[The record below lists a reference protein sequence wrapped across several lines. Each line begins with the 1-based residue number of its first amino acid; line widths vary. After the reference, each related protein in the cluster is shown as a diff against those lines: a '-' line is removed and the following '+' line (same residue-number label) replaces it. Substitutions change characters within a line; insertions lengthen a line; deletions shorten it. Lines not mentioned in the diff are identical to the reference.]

1 MVKPACW
8 TRTIDRYRSF
18 DELAAKERLGI
29 DYRIRVEDRGAQ
41 FVDMAPH
48 GGWIEPATVIT

>member
-1 MVKPACW
+1 M
-8 TRTIDRYRSF
+8 DRYRSF